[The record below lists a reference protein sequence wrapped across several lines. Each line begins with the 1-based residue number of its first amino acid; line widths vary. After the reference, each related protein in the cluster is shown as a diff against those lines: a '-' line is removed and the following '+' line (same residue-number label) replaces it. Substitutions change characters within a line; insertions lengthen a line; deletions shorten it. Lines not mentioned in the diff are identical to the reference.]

1 MTGHRPNELP
11 TLFIPR
17 GFLQPGTDK
26 FTSYSNPQL
35 NLACQS
41 PGDPSGCA
49 RRNQVEWQRVGKS
62 MTNLEPSSSQNEV
75 DLLGI
80 AQIAWYA
87 LVVFLVLGGL
97 LLSARAGDNY
107 MAMSGLLFAGFGFLL
122 GFRLLRRLVP

>member
-1 MTGHRPNELP
+1 MVALGA
-11 TLFIPR
+11 I
-17 GFLQPGTDK
+17 K
-26 FTSYSNPQL
+26 L
-35 NLACQS
+35 N
-41 PGDPSGCA
+41 G
-49 RRNQVEWQRVGKS
+49 NVWGKS

-80 AQIAWYA
+80 VQIAWYA